1 MIDRT
6 WGFRLP
12 SLAGGRVL
20 NTVHLPAYSLFI
32 FIDVE
37 GNAWISAWDGV
48 QCSYAGRRTHRQR
61 FAYRKSSPIWTF
73 AGKRNNRLFI
83 TATTRLYAVFLNVA
97 GVNFPFQRSHPTRG
111 DSSCIEDGMDGGAP
125 ELIGTTI

>member
-48 QCSYAGRRTHRQR
+48 QCHTQEGELIGNIRVPEIVANL
-61 FAYRKSSPIWTF
+61 TF
-73 AGKRNNRLFI
+73 GAKRNNRLFI

-97 GVNFPFQRSHPTRG
+97 GVNFPFQRSHPTARR
-111 DSSCIEDGMDGGAP
+111 
-125 ELIGTTI
+125 